1 MSVAGRVC
9 IGFSK
14 PYIAKY
20 VNTSGV
26 ISYTGGMVLARGVN
40 VDVNPD
46 APGSDNIFRADN
58 AAAEKVGGKFT
69 GGTFSL
75 TVDGLLAPAEK
86 MLSGLPAVDNGW
98 YHYDDDQAD
107 EYFGVG
113 FIAKY
118 MSDGVISYVPY
129 ILRKTSF
136 DPIKTSAETE
146 GEDINWQ
153 IQSLSGKILKDDSA
167 KHGWKDVGI
176 EYDTEAGAAEAIED
190 VFGIS

>member
-40 VDVNPD
+40 VSVTPD

-58 AAAEKVGGKFT
+58 AAAEKVSGKFT
-69 GGTFSL
+69 GGSFTL
-75 TVDGLLAPAEK
+75 TVDGLLATAEK
-86 MLSGLPAVDNGW
+86 VLSGLPAVDDGW
-98 YHYDDDQAD
+98 YHYDDDQTD
-107 EYFGVG
+107 DYFGVG

-136 DPIKTSAETE
+136 DPIQTSAETE
-146 GEDINWQ
+146 GEDISWQ
-153 IQSLSGKILKDDSA
+153 TQSLSGKILKDDSA

-176 EYDTEAGAAEAIED
+176 EYDTEAEAAEAIED
-190 VFGIS
+190 VFSIS